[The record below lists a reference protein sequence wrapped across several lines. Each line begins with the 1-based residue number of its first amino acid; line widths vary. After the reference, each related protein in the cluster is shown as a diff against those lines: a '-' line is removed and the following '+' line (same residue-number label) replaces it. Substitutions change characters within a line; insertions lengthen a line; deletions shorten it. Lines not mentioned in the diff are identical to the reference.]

1 MTKHLYTRIDPPGG
15 WPDHLTFSAGVRVGN
30 QLFVSGMTALGPDGR
45 IVAPGDICAQARYI
59 YLEKILPV
67 LRAAGAGL
75 EHVVETIEYVTTFD
89 GYKET
94 AAVRREVFGGPPFP
108 AATGVM
114 VAGLVRKD
122 ALIEIRAT
130 AVLTAA
136 QPKRRPRASRVSS

>member
-1 MTKHLYTRIDPPGG
+1 MTKRIYSRVDPPSG
-15 WPDHLTFSAGVRVGN
+15 WSDSLTFSAAVRVGN

-45 IVAPGDICAQARYI
+45 IVAPGDIAAQARYI

-67 LRAAGAGL
+67 LQAAGGGF
-75 EHVVETIEYVTTFD
+75 EHVVETVEYVTTFE

-114 VAGLVRKD
+114 VSGLVRQN

-130 AVLTAA
+130 AVL
-136 QPKRRPRASRVSS
+136 PGGGSS